1 MEWECRSFPDL
12 RRKKKLQKEQ
22 FWDFHLQK
30 KMERE
35 ISTLCITGVFSCL
48 IVGKICK
55 DRKRDLQAEGTVF
68 AESGGMRMIYMDNAA
83 TTMRKPKEVAEAVM
97 HAMNS
102 MGNAG
107 RGANEASLSAARVIY
122 DTRELLADFFDAE
135 NPKQIVFTSNSTE
148 SLNIAIKGILNPKDH
163 AITTMLEHNSVLRPL
178 YEMEERGVELSIVKM
193 RP

>member
-1 MEWECRSFPDL
+1 
-12 RRKKKLQKEQ
+12 
-22 FWDFHLQK
+22 
-30 KMERE
+30 
-35 ISTLCITGVFSCL
+35 
-48 IVGKICK
+48 
-55 DRKRDLQAEGTVF
+55 
-68 AESGGMRMIYMDNAA
+68 MIYMDNAA

-148 SLNIAIKGILNPKDH
+148 SIRRIMRSRQCWNIIPSCVRCMRWK
-163 AITTMLEHNSVLRPL
+163 SV
-178 YEMEERGVELSIVKM
+178 ESN
-193 RP
+193 

>member
-1 MEWECRSFPDL
+1 
-12 RRKKKLQKEQ
+12 
-22 FWDFHLQK
+22 
-30 KMERE
+30 
-35 ISTLCITGVFSCL
+35 
-48 IVGKICK
+48 
-55 DRKRDLQAEGTVF
+55 
-68 AESGGMRMIYMDNAA
+68 MIYMDNAA

-178 YEMEERGVELSIVKM
+178 YEMKSVESN
-193 RP
+193 